1 MHYLGVAVLIVACLV
16 WIVGIRAIMRH
27 QLCDPRPQSLISALR
42 PSPISFKK
50 LTPTQKRRLVG
61 IILTTIL
68 LTFLGLGLTEGAF
81 D

>member
-1 MHYLGVAVLIVACLV
+1 
-16 WIVGIRAIMRH
+16 MRH
-27 QLCDPRPQSLISALR
+27 QLRDPRPQSLISALR

-50 LTPTQKRRLVG
+50 LTPTQKRLLVG
-61 IILTTIL
+61 IISTTIL